1 MGKVNINRP
10 VHLALRDRNCED
22 AMGLLKYAFE
32 ARPLNS
38 RVAIINTLVEKLR
51 NAVAEAAYALRG
63 IMGQQEERDFAKFL
77 KMLLNGARI
86 VQVMTEHEELLQ
98 RDSSFLKRIM
108 GEDSRWIPESRLS
121 HRNFGGSMMGD
132 LKIMAGVAEKAYRK
146 LKRVNFIACD
156 EDGRR
161 RYQVMFNSAGRK
173 ESD

>member
-1 MGKVNINRP
+1 MGKININRP

-38 RVAIINTLVEKLR
+38 RRTIINSLVEKLQ
-51 NAVAEAAYALRG
+51 NAADEAGYALRG
-63 IMGQQEERDFAKFL
+63 LLGKQEERDFAKFL

-86 VQVMTEHEELLQ
+86 VQVMTAHEELLQ

-108 GEDSRWIPESRLS
+108 GENSRQIVESRFS

-132 LKIMAGVAEKAYRK
+132 LKIMFGVAEKAYQE
-146 LKRVNFIACD
+146 LKRKNFFDCD
-156 EDGRR
+156 KEGKR
-161 RYQVMFNSAGRK
+161 RYQVMFYSSAREK
-173 ESD
+173 DD